1 MTGSDDSGSTKIL
14 QRTHRRKMTEDL
26 MKLDMTLP
34 SKESRQARINEVKER
49 ILEKKLAHFNAA

>member
-34 SKESRQARINEVKER
+34 SKESRKARINEVKER
-49 ILEKKLAHFNAA
+49 EEISSF